1 MKQETAELLSAE
13 GGAIRDSYSGR
24 CMYGE
29 TTYAVTFES
38 KGDDEGALVRSAYE
52 LGVGGSDDVEGVLSD
67 LDNLRSDQMGLGIV
81 VY

>member
-1 MKQETAELLSAE
+1 MRQETAELLANE
-13 GGAIRDSYSGR
+13 GGEVRTAYSGR

-29 TTYAVTFES
+29 TTHAVTFES
-38 KGDDEGALVRSAYE
+38 TGDYERALVRSAYE
-52 LGVGGSDDVEGVLSD
+52 LGVRGSEDVEGVLSD

>member
-1 MKQETAELLSAE
+1 MKQETAELLGNE
-13 GGAIRDSYSGR
+13 GGEVRADYSGR

-29 TTYAVTFES
+29 TTHAVTFES
-38 KGDDEGALVRSAYE
+38 TGDYERALVRSAYE
-52 LGVGGSDDVEGVLSD
+52 LGVRGSDDVEGVLSD